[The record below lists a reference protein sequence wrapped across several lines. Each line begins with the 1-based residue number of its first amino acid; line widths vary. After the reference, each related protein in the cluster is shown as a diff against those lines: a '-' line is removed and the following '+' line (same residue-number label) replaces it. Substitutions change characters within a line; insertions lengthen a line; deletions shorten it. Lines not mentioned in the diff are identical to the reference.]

1 MFNIPMSR
9 MKEFKS
15 IYEKHILNTSACN
28 IFYYHI
34 KLIAKRP
41 ALISRDDYNE
51 HFNLFSDIEL
61 VTAPMDTFVEIPDE
75 ENEEETED
83 ESIEDI
89 ENTHVLEI
97 NRLCPEFVKI
107 QNRISEEQIRLNFPP
122 DHNIIKY
129 LDDPTAD
136 KDTIIDVFTCDC
148 FYHWCVQQYLADI
161 GKLRLSILSNIT
173 PLIEYTVENIDLKT
187 LTDFMS
193 VSKNINQD
201 KIREYSDDVFFKPDY
216 EYIQKYYMIP
226 HGDIEQ
232 FDVKSIMDQ
241 LITNIVV
248 KSDIYI
254 IIAIY
259 MILSYCKIAEEDK
272 QECSDY
278 VRDVLSKL

>member
-1 MFNIPMSR
+1 MSR

>member
-1 MFNIPMSR
+1 MSR

-41 ALISRDDYNE
+41 ALISRDDYKE

-75 ENEEETED
+75 EPEEETED

-148 FYHWCVQQYLADI
+148 FYHWCVQQYLSDI

>member
-41 ALISRDDYNE
+41 SLISRDDYNE

-61 VTAPMDTFVEIPDE
+61 VTAPMDTFVEIPD
-75 ENEEETED
+75 NEEETED

-148 FYHWCVQQYLADI
+148 FYHWCVQQYLSDI

-187 LTDFMS
+187 LTDFIS